1 MARERKKEIVIGISG
16 ASGAQY
22 GVRLL
27 ELLADMDIDTHLIL
41 TKAAEKIIE
50 VETDLTVEG
59 IKELATSV
67 HDENDFTAPIA
78 SGSHPFAGMIVA
90 PCSMKTLA
98 SVANGT
104 SDNLIARTADV
115 CLKDR
120 RKLILMTRETP
131 LSGIHIENMLK
142 AHNAGAI
149 LLPASPAYYNRP
161 GSIDDLFNFMAGRA
175 LDLIGVDNDAYKRW
189 E

>member
-1 MARERKKEIVIGISG
+1 MEIVIGISG

-27 ELLADMDIDTHLIL
+27 EILADMEIDTHLVL

-50 VETDLTVEG
+50 VETDLNPG
-59 IKELATSV
+59 YIKDLATYV
-67 HDENDFTAPIA
+67 HDEKDFTAPIA

-98 SVANGT
+98 AVANGI
-104 SDNLIARTADV
+104 SDNLLARTADV

-149 LLPASPAYYNRP
+149 ILPACPAYYNKP
-161 GSIDDLFNFMAGRA
+161 ESIDDLINFMAGRA
-175 LDLIGVDNDAYKRW
+175 LDLMDVKNEAYRRW
-189 E
+189 G

>member
-1 MARERKKEIVIGISG
+1 MEIVIGISG

-22 GVRLL
+22 GIRLL
-27 ELLADMDIDTHLIL
+27 EVLSEMDIDTHLVLTEAAKKIL
-41 TKAAEKIIE
+41 A
-50 VETDLTVEG
+50 VETDYTPED
-59 IKELATSV
+59 IEDMATAV
-67 HDENDFTAPIA
+67 YDEKDFTAPIA
-78 SGSHPFAGMIVA
+78 SGSHPFEGMIIA

-115 CLKDR
+115 CLKER

-131 LSGIHIENMLK
+131 LSGIHIENMLR

-149 LLPASPAYYNRP
+149 LLPACPGFYNRP
-161 GSIDDLFNFMAGRA
+161 TTMEELIDFMAGRA
-175 LDLIGVDNDAYKRW
+175 LDLMKIENSIYRRW
-189 E
+189 K

>member
-1 MARERKKEIVIGISG
+1 MELVIGISG

-22 GVRLL
+22 GIRLL
-27 ELLADMDIDTHLIL
+27 ELLADIEIDTHLIV

-50 VETDLTVEG
+50 VETDLAPG
-59 IKELATSV
+59 DIKDLATYV
-67 HDENDFTAPIA
+67 HDEKDFTAPIA
-78 SGSHPFAGMIVA
+78 SGSHSFEGMIIA

-104 SDNLIARTADV
+104 SDNLLGRTADV
-115 CLKDR
+115 CLKER
-120 RKLILMTRETP
+120 RKLVLMTRETP

-149 LLPASPAYYNRP
+149 LLPACPAYYNRP
-161 GSIDDLFNFMAGRA
+161 ESIDDLINFMAGRA
-175 LDLIGVDNDAYKRW
+175 LDLMKVRNDAYMRW
-189 E
+189 K